1 MKIILSLKE
10 GRDYTVSF
18 TFWFQSSLSLPLE
31 NPPYRVNM
39 ICFPI
44 LWPFTHKKTKII
56 VNQSNLQ
63 LLKYSKFSGIVNLS
77 SLPTRGNPSLIYR
90 QKIQFPSNFVYAKV
104 VQEDIFLR
112 FAPKGPLEKLIYT
125 SIIWNSKGKY
135 K

>member
-18 TFWFQSSLSLPLE
+18 TLWFQSSLSLPLE

-63 LLKYSKFSGIVNLS
+63 LLKYTKFSGIVNLS

-112 FAPKGPLEKLIYT
+112 FAPKGPLE
-125 SIIWNSKGKY
+125 N
-135 K
+135 